1 MNLRQAAQQALEALE
16 NPNSGLVPHNGEW
29 CSRQSIAITAL
40 RAALAEPEQEPF
52 GCDAERYARKLREW
66 REYYKTI
73 FTEHKPQTTHWEGCE
88 AVHPECRKPEPVATK
103 QMLRWVE
110 HLKRLSDDGQHMS
123 IPGLSSG
130 ACWELAI
137 ELEQFIK
144 NTAPTPRKPVELTN
158 QEIQA
163 VWAKTFEMG
172 SSANTFARAVIAA
185 YEAKQGEQQ

>member
-16 NPNSGLVPHNGEW
+16 WAWGGEPLTGKEMVA
-29 CSRQSIAITAL
+29 IAAL
-40 RAALAEPEQEPF
+40 RAALAEPEQ
-52 GCDAERYARKLREW
+52 R
-66 REYYKTI
+66 
-73 FTEHKPQTTHWEGCE
+73 
-88 AVHPECRKPEPVATK
+88 PVANK

-144 NTAPTPRKPVELTN
+144 NTAPTTRRPLTDEEMRECAQAMNAEPLAEGWPEL
-158 QEIQA
+158 I
-163 VWAKTFEMG
+163 K
-172 SSANTFARAVIAA
+172 FARAIERAHGI
-185 YEAKQGEQQ
+185 GEQK